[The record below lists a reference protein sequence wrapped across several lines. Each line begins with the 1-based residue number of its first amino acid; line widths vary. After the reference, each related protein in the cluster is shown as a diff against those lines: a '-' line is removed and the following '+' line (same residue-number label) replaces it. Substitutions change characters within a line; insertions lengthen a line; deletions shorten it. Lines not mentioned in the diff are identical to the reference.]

1 MAITNIGLLTFYI
14 STDTPYVCT
23 DFVGQYKKLS
33 TYLHTNIHLTELQS
47 EQALTRTL
55 TFE

>member
-23 DFVGQYKKLS
+23 YFVGQYKNLS
-33 TYLHTNIHLTELQS
+33 TYILTELQS